1 MDRLQANWL
10 CVILAVGLAAI
21 ALSIYLGCRAI
32 ADAIRR
38 TDPGWRRSSGDLDA
52 RDFASPADSPDR
64 LP

>member
-10 CVILAVGLAAI
+10 CVILATGLAAI
-21 ALSIYLGCRAI
+21 ALSAYLGCRAI

-38 TDPGWRRSSGDLDA
+38 ADPAPHRDDLSA
-52 RDFASPADSPDR
+52 RDFASPTDSPDR